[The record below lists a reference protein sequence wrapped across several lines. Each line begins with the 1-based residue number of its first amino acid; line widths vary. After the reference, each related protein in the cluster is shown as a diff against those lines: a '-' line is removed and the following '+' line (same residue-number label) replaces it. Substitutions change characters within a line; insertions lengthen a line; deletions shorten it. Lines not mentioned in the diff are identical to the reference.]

1 MSEPE
6 VIYTTA
12 TPVAPIAAEPRRR
25 AYTSEDL
32 VTFASILVERS
43 KLAGSL
49 GMQFSG
55 DRDMYKALGYPQ
67 SLSFDDYYTR
77 YLRQDIARRIVNSPA
92 QDTWRTQARLLDG
105 DTDNGTPFLDAWQ
118 QLVEKRGVWRALAQ
132 VDRLAGI
139 GRYGVLLIG
148 FAGAAQLKDPV
159 APSSMAG
166 PQDVLYLRAF
176 HEGDVTIDAF
186 EQKANNERFGL
197 PLRYKITVSSG
208 QQKEVHWTRV
218 IHVAENAVDDIYGEP
233 RLEAVF
239 NRLNDLEK
247 IIGGGAEATWKL
259 MRKGFALDIKPEY
272 ELGQDD
278 EDDMQEQVEEFE
290 HGLRR
295 FMLTRG
301 MTPHDLGSEV
311 VDPSGLFQAII
322 ALIAGAT
329 GRPQRILLGSERGEL
344 ASSQDEANWA
354 AIIEARREQFA
365 EPALLRAFIDRLLWV
380 GALPA
385 PNAGRYAVE
394 WETLF
399 KLTEG
404 EEADIADAYTTALER
419 LINIGFSIEDA
430 LAFLVAM
437 PNPAGF
443 TPKQP
448 VTAPGMAAQ
457 ELRRER
463 SAERQRYWRLGENE
477 KRTAK
482 AVAQEVTAAA
492 RLLAGVLDGERDDG
506 HKEEGRRYG

>member
-1 MSEPE
+1 MTETR
-6 VIYTTA
+6 ITYTA
-12 TPVAPIAAEPRRR
+12 VPVAGDAAPAART
-25 AYTSEDL
+25 YTAEDL
-32 VTFASILVERS
+32 AVFAGILVERS

-49 GMQFSG
+49 GMQFGG

-67 SLSFDDYYTR
+67 SLSFNDYYTR
-77 YLRQDIARRIVNSPA
+77 YKRQDIARRIVNSPA

-105 DTDNGTPFLDAWQ
+105 DTDKGTPFLDAWQ
-118 QLVEKRGVWRALAQ
+118 ALVEKRGVWRALAQ

-139 GRYGVLLIG
+139 GRFGVLLIG
-148 FAGAAQLKDPV
+148 FAGDARLKDPV
-159 APSSMAG
+159 APGSMAG

-176 HEGDVTIDAF
+176 HEGDVSIEAF
-186 EQKANNERFGL
+186 EQKTNSERFGL
-197 PLRYKITVSSG
+197 PLRYKITISDG
-208 QQKEVHWTRV
+208 QQVEAHWSRV

-259 MRKGFALDIKPEY
+259 MRKGFALDVKPDY
-272 ELGQDD
+272 ELSTDA
-278 EDDMQEQVEEFE
+278 ENDMKEQVEEFE

-295 FMLTRG
+295 FMMTRG
-301 MTPHDLGSEV
+301 MTVQDMGSEV
-311 VDPSGLFQAII
+311 VDPTGLFNAII

-365 EPALLRAFIDRLLWV
+365 EPAMLRALIDRLLWA
-380 GALPA
+380 GALPT
-385 PNAGRYAVE
+385 PKAGRYAVE

-404 EEADIADAYTTALER
+404 EEADIADAYTAALER

-430 LAFLVAM
+430 LAFLVAV

-448 VTAPGMAAQ
+448 VAAPGLAAQ
-457 ELRRER
+457 VR
-463 SAERQRYWRLGENE
+463 RYWRLGENE

-482 AVAQEVTAAA
+482 AVAREVTAAA
-492 RLLAGVLDGERDDG
+492 MLLAGVLDGEQDG
-506 HKEEGRRYG
+506 VEERIEAWKRREVPLYGWYS